1 MAGGAAAD
9 VVSLIFTMTGSTS
22 KNLFGFL
29 AGLSILI
36 MVVTSLE
43 VIRRKNFEVYVSSSS
58 FRES

>member
-1 MAGGAAAD
+1 
-9 VVSLIFTMTGSTS
+9 MTGSTS